1 MTGLFAFLQFC
12 LLSSLIYIIND
23 INDLEKDRLHPLKKA
38 RPLASGEITTGTAK
52 VIAFILLILIILLQ
66 ATSNYKSK
74 ICWLTLATYFTLNV
88 LYSVKGLKNFALF
101 DVYILAFGFVLRIM
115 YGSFCTKIEISSW
128 LYVVVFFGALF
139 MGFGKRRNEL
149 KQIGGGVNTREV
161 LLKYNMDYLS
171 KCLYSCMTLSIV
183 FYSFWCLE
191 KDSIGNSRIYIV
203 TIPIFAFILF
213 KYSLD
218 IETDKDGDPTN
229 IILGDIGLI
238 VLCLILLIFLGF
250 AIFTE

>member
-1 MTGLFAFLQFC
+1 
-12 LLSSLIYIIND
+12 
-23 INDLEKDRLHPLKKA
+23 
-38 RPLASGEITTGTAK
+38 
-52 VIAFILLILIILLQ
+52 
-66 ATSNYKSK
+66 
-74 ICWLTLATYFTLNV
+74 
-88 LYSVKGLKNFALF
+88 
-101 DVYILAFGFVLRIM
+101 
-115 YGSFCTKIEISSW
+115 
-128 LYVVVFFGALF
+128 
-139 MGFGKRRNEL
+139 
-149 KQIGGGVNTREV
+149 
-161 LLKYNMDYLS
+161 
-171 KCLYSCMTLSIV
+171 MTLSIV